1 MQVCLQ
7 GGHHVFL
14 ILDWHHSW
22 YEKDARPNGVK
33 ALICDEQNK
42 IKTGRITKLA
52 SASSWHFDRKKQ
64 RKNYINHRFSFVDR
78 KMRLNSTHQT
88 SHISRI
94 SQTPLSSLFQV
105 APMHFVPGPEWMD
118 CKALRTLT
126 FSSSKAS
133 VWLLRSLLTFSIC
146 ACWATE
152 TLEQPRRKKQEQ
164 LVQATCAAADPGPV
178 FLFGGELLLLSQLS
192 HRGSVSGSNA
202 GHFLRGLFRPLVIV
216 GDFPEHVLRL
226 LAHLLHCGFA

>member
-1 MQVCLQ
+1 MHVCLQ
-7 GGHHVFL
+7 GGCHVFL

-22 YEKDARPNGVK
+22 YENDARPKGVK
-33 ALICDEQNK
+33 ALICDEWNK
-42 IKTGRITKLA
+42 IKTGRIRKLA
-52 SASSWHFDRKKQ
+52 SASSW
-64 RKNYINHRFSFVDR
+64 RKNGINHRFSFVDR
-78 KMRLNSTHQT
+78 KIRLNSTHQT
-88 SHISRI
+88 SNISRI
-94 SQTPLSSLFQV
+94 GGEIVSQTPLSSLFQV
-105 APMHFVPGPEWMD
+105 VPMHFCPGPEWMD

-126 FSSSKAS
+126 FRSSKAS
-133 VWLLRSLLTFSIC
+133 VWLLRSLLSFSIC

-152 TLEQPRRKKQEQ
+152 TLEQPRRGKQEQ